1 MEPFEREIYAH
12 YFKAGNIAPKQCDTQ
27 SVPLDFLLEKYDA
40 FFFDAFGTFYSR
52 RETLYPGALE
62 MYRKVRSAGKA
73 MRLVT
78 NAASASIPQ
87 LVESL
92 ARMKIPFD
100 ASEIISSGSLFAD
113 FAKAHGIREAFY
125 IGKPGGIPFLEAGGV
140 EPSENPAE
148 NTVVVSAAGKEH
160 SLFEKAAEILHRP
173 GAKLVVLNPDAWA
186 PRIGSPRDPVSGAYA
201 HRLFQLAHPQ
211 AFYFGKPFKPIF
223 ERALSTL
230 PRKMKTVMVG
240 DTLAT
245 DVGGAM
251 NAGIDAALIVGRN
264 EPAEELDADEKF
276 LGIRP
281 NYYLS
286 QI

>member
-12 YFKAGNIAPKQCDTQ
+12 YFKAGNIVPQKCETQ
-27 SVPLDFLLEKYDA
+27 SVPLDFLLQKYEA
-40 FFFDAFGTFYSR
+40 FFFDAFGTFYCQ
-52 RETLYPGALE
+52 RETMYPGALE
-62 MYRKVRSAGKA
+62 MYRKVRAADKA

-92 ARMKIPFD
+92 ARMRIPFD
-100 ASEIISSGSLFAD
+100 ESEIVSSGSLFAD
-113 FAKAHGIREAFY
+113 FAEKLGLREAFY
-125 IGKPGGIPFLEAGGV
+125 IGKPGGASFVEAGGV
-140 EPSENPAE
+140 KLSENPAE
-148 NTVVVSAAGKEH
+148 NTVIVSATGKED
-160 SLFEKAAEILHRP
+160 SLFETAAEILKRP

-186 PRIGSPRDPVSGAYA
+186 PRIGKPRDPVSGAYA
-201 HRLFQLAHPQ
+201 HRLFLLAHPQ
-211 AFYFGKPFKPIF
+211 AFYFGKPFRPIF

-230 PRKMKTVMVG
+230 PRKMKTVMIG

-245 DVGGAM
+245 DIGGAM
-251 NAGIDAALIVGRN
+251 NAGIDAALLVGRN
-264 EPAEELDADEKF
+264 EPAAELDADEKF
-276 LGIRP
+276 LGLRP